1 MAYLAPKWKF
11 SGHFCIFSFKTY
23 CHMAESMLYC
33 KRRKDEKPSQNRQIA
48 QIPPVTSRQGG
59 CFMPRKHNP
68 FDNFKAVL
76 DKAAELLGLSQN
88 DYIILKHPERSLR
101 VSLPIRMDNGEVRVF
116 EGFRV
121 QHSSSRGPCKGGIRY
136 HQDVDE
142 DEVKALAAWM
152 TMKCAVVNIP
162 YGGAKGG
169 IQVDPRQLSKGELER
184 LTRRF
189 VAMIMPIIGPERD
202 IPAPDVNTTPEI
214 MGWIMDT
221 YSMQK
226 GYAVPGV
233 VTGKPIEVGG
243 SLGRGEATGRGVML
257 CARMLM
263 EKLGRSLEGVTVA
276 VQGMGNVGSVAAYLL
291 HREGA
296 KVVAVSD
303 VSGGIYSESGLP
315 MEALRPHFAAR
326 KTLAEL
332 PDGDFVRIGN
342 EELLTCGAEILV
354 PAALENTISKSNAGN
369 VRARFIIEG
378 ANGPITPAADEIL
391 EANGVT
397 VVPDILANAGGV
409 VVSYFEWV
417 QNLQSFRWEEDYVND
432 MLERTM
438 RHAFDEVWALAA
450 EKNASLR
457 MGAYMSALK
466 RVVGAKKLR
475 GIFP

>member
-1 MAYLAPKWKF
+1 MA
-11 SGHFCIFSFKTY
+11 S
-23 CHMAESMLYC
+23 
-33 KRRKDEKPSQNRQIA
+33 
-48 QIPPVTSRQGG
+48 
-59 CFMPRKHNP
+59 KHNP
-68 FDNFKAVL
+68 FENYKAVL
-76 DKAAELLGLSQN
+76 DKAAELLGLDEN
-88 DYIILKHPERSLR
+88 DYVMLKYAERSLR
-101 VSLPIRMDNGEVRVF
+101 VSLPIKMDDGSVRVF

-136 HQDVDE
+136 HQNVDE

-169 IQVDPRQLSKGELER
+169 IQVDPRELSKNELER

-189 VAMIMPIIGPERD
+189 VAMILPLIGPEKD

-243 SLGRGEATGRGVML
+243 SLGRKEATGRGVML
-257 CARMLM
+257 CTKMLL
-263 EKLGRSLEGVTVA
+263 EKLSKRAQDTTVA
-276 VQGMGNVGSVAAYLL
+276 VQGMGNVGSVAALLL
-291 HREGA
+291 HRMGT

-303 VSGGIYSESGLP
+303 VSGGIYNPEGLP
-315 MEALRPHFAAR
+315 MEEIFRYVSQRRLLSEF
-326 KTLAEL
+326 
-332 PDGDFVRIGN
+332 DGCKFTRIEN
-342 EELLTCGAEILV
+342 ADLLSLSCDILV
-354 PAALENTISKSNAGN
+354 PAALENQITRSNASN
-369 VRARFIIEG
+369 VHAKYIVEG

-391 EANGVT
+391 EKNGVI

-417 QNLQSFRWEEDYVND
+417 QNLQSFRWEEDYVNN
-432 MLERTM
+432 MLARTM
-438 RHAFDEVWALAA
+438 ERAFEEVWTLAE
-450 EKNASLR
+450 EKRASLR
-457 MGAYMSALK
+457 MGAYMSALQ

>member
-1 MAYLAPKWKF
+1 MA
-11 SGHFCIFSFKTY
+11 
-23 CHMAESMLYC
+23 
-33 KRRKDEKPSQNRQIA
+33 KRHD
-48 QIPPVTSRQGG
+48 
-59 CFMPRKHNP
+59 P
-68 FDNFKAVL
+68 FDNFTTVL
-76 DKAAELLGLSQN
+76 DKAAALLGLTQS
-88 DYIILKHPERSLR
+88 DYIILKYPERTLH
-101 VSLPIRMDNGEVRVF
+101 VSLPIRMDDGEVRVF

-169 IQVDPRQLSKGELER
+169 IQVDPRPLSKGELER

-243 SLGRGEATGRGVML
+243 SLGRGEATGRGVTI
-257 CARMLM
+257 CARLLM
-263 EKLGRSLEGVTVA
+263 QKLGRTLEGARVA
-276 VQGMGNVGSVAAYLL
+276 VQGMGNVGSVAAALM

-296 KVVAVSD
+296 KIVAVSD
-303 VSGGIYSESGLP
+303 VSGGIYSETGLP
-315 MEALRPHFAAR
+315 MDQLRRHFAAR
-326 KTLAEL
+326 RTLAEL
-332 PDGDFVRIGN
+332 PDGDFARISN
-342 EELLTCGAEILV
+342 EDLLACDVDILV
-354 PAALENTISKSNAGN
+354 PAALENTISKSNADR
-369 VRARFIIEG
+369 VRARFIVEG
-378 ANGPITPAADEIL
+378 ANGPITPAADDIL
-391 EANGVT
+391 DERGVT

-438 RHAFDEVWALAA
+438 ARAFEEVWALAH

-466 RVVGAKKLR
+466 RVVAAKKLR

>member
-1 MAYLAPKWKF
+1 M
-11 SGHFCIFSFKTY
+11 
-23 CHMAESMLYC
+23 
-33 KRRKDEKPSQNRQIA
+33 
-48 QIPPVTSRQGG
+48 
-59 CFMPRKHNP
+59 
-68 FDNFKAVL
+68 
-76 DKAAELLGLSQN
+76 
-88 DYIILKHPERSLR
+88 
-101 VSLPIRMDNGEVRVF
+101 
-116 EGFRV
+116 
-121 QHSSSRGPCKGGIRY
+121 
-136 HQDVDE
+136 
-142 DEVKALAAWM
+142 
-152 TMKCAVVNIP
+152 
-162 YGGAKGG
+162 
-169 IQVDPRQLSKGELER
+169 
-184 LTRRF
+184 
-189 VAMIMPIIGPERD
+189 
-202 IPAPDVNTTPEI
+202 
-214 MGWIMDT
+214 
-221 YSMQK
+221 
-226 GYAVPGV
+226 
-233 VTGKPIEVGG
+233 
-243 SLGRGEATGRGVML
+243 
-257 CARMLM
+257 
-263 EKLGRSLEGVTVA
+263 
-276 VQGMGNVGSVAAYLL
+276 
-291 HREGA
+291 
-296 KVVAVSD
+296 VAVSD

>member
-1 MAYLAPKWKF
+1 
-11 SGHFCIFSFKTY
+11 
-23 CHMAESMLYC
+23 
-33 KRRKDEKPSQNRQIA
+33 
-48 QIPPVTSRQGG
+48 
-59 CFMPRKHNP
+59 MPRKHNP

-88 DYIILKHPERSLR
+88 DYIILKYPERSLR

-332 PDGDFVRIGN
+332 PDGDFARIGN
-342 EELLTCGAEILV
+342 EELLACGAEILV